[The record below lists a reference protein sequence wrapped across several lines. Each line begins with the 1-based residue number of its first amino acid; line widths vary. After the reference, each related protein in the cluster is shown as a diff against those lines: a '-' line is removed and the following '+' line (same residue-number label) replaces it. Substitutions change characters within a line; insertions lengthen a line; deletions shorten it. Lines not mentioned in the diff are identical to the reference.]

1 MVRILLFACSCLPVL
16 FAVRPLPPHVTLVR
30 PLGEA
35 PKLFRPPSPSK
46 VAKVERTACGHIVT
60 IPADP
65 AIDPGIISRD
75 PTSTPTQ
82 MPIFNGYP
90 PCSSGA
96 SQQNLLPPQ

>member
-1 MVRILLFACSCLPVL
+1 MVRILLLACSCLPVL

-30 PLGEA
+30 PLGKA
-35 PKLFRPPSPSK
+35 PRQAIAANRPPAQP
-46 VAKVERTACGHIVT
+46 TACGHIVT
-60 IPADP
+60 VPADP

-75 PTSTPTQ
+75 PTSTPTE

-90 PCSSGA
+90 PCSAGA